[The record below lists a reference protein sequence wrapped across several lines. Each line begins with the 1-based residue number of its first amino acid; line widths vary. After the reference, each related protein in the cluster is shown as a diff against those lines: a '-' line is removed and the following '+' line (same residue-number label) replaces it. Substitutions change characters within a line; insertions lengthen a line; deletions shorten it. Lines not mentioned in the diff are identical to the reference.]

1 MLAFLLAITGCTNNP
16 GSPFAPTPPA
26 GVGQLAAQLAD
37 ALSAGTIGGL
47 ALTGDA
53 ERAETDYQQAMSAMS
68 GLLPEVDVGEI
79 GYDGKQTAD
88 TASTLERA
96 GQIKSPRVEVCECVG
111 LGVCEFLDEIPAVI
125 GKRVVCDRCPVI
137 GCPGV

>member
-1 MLAFLLAITGCTNNP
+1 MNGRARTIRRLAAVLAFLLAITGCTNNP
-16 GSPFAPTPPA
+16 GSPFAPTPPD

-88 TASTLERA
+88 VQLVQRY
-96 GQIKSPRVEVCECVG
+96 IFP
-111 LGVCEFLDEIPAVI
+111 
-125 GKRVVCDRCPVI
+125 
-137 GCPGV
+137 